1 MASLK
6 KLYAVLDGNKFYLG
20 MAVMFVLWLGWV
32 FGWWSLEQVKEL
44 LALDGVF
51 LGFAWRSAVK
61 KLEK

>member
-6 KLYAVLDGNKFYLG
+6 KLSAVLDGNKFYLG